1 MRITDKWAGMS
12 DREAFVEL
20 LNDVRETL
28 KYAHRMRGNTTDED
42 LVEKLIWRIE
52 GNIGYEGEDDLK

>member
-1 MRITDKWAGMS
+1 MTDKWAGMS

-52 GNIGYEGEDDLK
+52 GNIGYEGENDLK

>member
-1 MRITDKWAGMS
+1 MTDKWAGMS

-28 KYAHRMRGNTTDED
+28 RYAHRMRGNTTDED

-52 GNIGYEGEDDLK
+52 GNIGYEGENDLK

>member
-1 MRITDKWAGMS
+1 MRDKWTGMS

-52 GNIGYEGEDDLK
+52 GNIGYEGENDLK